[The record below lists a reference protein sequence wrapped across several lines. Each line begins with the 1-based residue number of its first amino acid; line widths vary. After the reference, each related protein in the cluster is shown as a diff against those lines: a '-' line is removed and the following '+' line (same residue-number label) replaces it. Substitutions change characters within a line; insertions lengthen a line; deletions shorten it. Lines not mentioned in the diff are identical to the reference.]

1 MICNK
6 ELSRLVLTHK
16 DRLLR
21 FGSQLLFKLCK
32 HFGAEIEILDKS
44 TNDDFESTLVAD
56 VIEVMTVF
64 TARMHGKKS
73 HKNKRL

>member
-32 HFGAEIEILDKS
+32 HFGTEIEILDKS
-44 TNDDFESTLVAD
+44 TNDDFEST
-56 VIEVMTVF
+56 VF
-64 TARMHGKKS
+64 TARMHGQRS
-73 HKNKRL
+73 HKNKRLCAL